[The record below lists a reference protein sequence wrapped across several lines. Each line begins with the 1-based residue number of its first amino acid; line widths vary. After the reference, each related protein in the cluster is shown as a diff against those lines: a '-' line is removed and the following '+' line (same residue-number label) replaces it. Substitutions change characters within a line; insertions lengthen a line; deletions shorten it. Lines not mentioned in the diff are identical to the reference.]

1 MTQFHPSVQNDVGR
15 RGNAVNELLR
25 HGFAQPARPQAPSS
39 GPWPTW
45 WIAQV
50 SVDDEFG
57 VY

>member
-1 MTQFHPSVQNDVGR
+1 MTQFHPQNDAGR